1 MSRNIFRKFDNFQ
14 LFCILLRTNCKWVKV
29 QPLQGQIACMSNP
42 AYWITISI
50 ITLMII
56 ETCAL
61 RLARSF
67 PSSRYNH
74 RAVII

>member
-42 AYWITISI
+42 AYWITV
-50 ITLMII
+50 
-56 ETCAL
+56 
-61 RLARSF
+61 
-67 PSSRYNH
+67 Y
-74 RAVII
+74 